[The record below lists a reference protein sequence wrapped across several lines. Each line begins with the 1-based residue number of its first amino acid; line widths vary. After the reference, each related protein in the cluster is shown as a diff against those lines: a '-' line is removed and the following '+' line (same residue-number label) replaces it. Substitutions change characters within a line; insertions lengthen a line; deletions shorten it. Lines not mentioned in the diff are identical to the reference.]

1 MGAHLG
7 PRSTGNNPYL
17 PLVTSG
23 LILQLDASNSASY
36 PGTGSTWN
44 DLSGSSATTTLVGS
58 PAYTS
63 TGGSYLTF
71 NGSTQYGTVSQ
82 TTTLT
87 SATFI
92 TWIYSN
98 ANQNSYIGL
107 LYNRSTSVFGFGLGY
122 FGTNGIGF
130 TWNAAGASYG
140 WNSGLSVTN
149 GVWCMV
155 SVTVSPTTTTAYLNT
170 TASTSLSF
178 AATSQTLNALRVA
191 SDAEST
197 VRSFNGRIGQVLM
210 YNRALSS
217 TEIATNFNASRGRF
231 GI

>member
-1 MGAHLG
+1 MGIHHG
-7 PRSTGNNPYL
+7 YRPQGNNPYL
-17 PLVTSG
+17 PLVTDG
-23 LILQLDASNSASY
+23 LILQLDALNSASY

-44 DLSGSSATTTLVGS
+44 DLSGNSATTTLVGS
-58 PAYTS
+58 PPYTS
-63 TGGSYLTF
+63 SGGSYLTF
-71 NGSTQYGTVSQ
+71 DGSTQYGTVSQ

-98 ANQNSYIGL
+98 ANQAGYVGL
-107 LYNRSTSVFGFGLGY
+107 LYNRSTSVFGVGLGY

-130 TWNAAGASYG
+130 TWNGDAVSYN

-149 GVWCMV
+149 SVWCMV

-170 TASTSLSF
+170 TASTPLSF
-178 AATSQTLNALRVA
+178 AATSQTLNALRIA
-191 SDAEST
+191 SDATSSA
-197 VRSFNGRIGQVLM
+197 RSFNGRIGQVLL
-210 YNRALSS
+210 YNRALTS
-217 TEIATNFNASRGRF
+217 TEIATNFSGARNRF

>member
-1 MGAHLG
+1 
-7 PRSTGNNPYL
+7 
-17 PLVTSG
+17 
-23 LILQLDASNSASY
+23 
-36 PGTGSTWN
+36 
-44 DLSGSSATTTLVGS
+44 LVGS
-58 PAYTS
+58 PTYTS
-63 TGGSYLTF
+63 SGGSYLTF
-71 NGSTQYGTVSQ
+71 DGSTQYGTVSQ

-98 ANQNSYIGL
+98 ANQNSYSGL
-107 LYNRSTSVFGFGLGY
+107 FQNRSTNVFGVGLGY

-130 TWNAAGASYG
+130 TWNNDGASYG

-155 SVTVSPTTTTAYLNT
+155 SVTISPTTTTAYLNT
-170 TASTSLSF
+170 TASTPFSF
-178 AATSQTLNALRVA
+178 TAASQNLDALRIA
-191 SDAEST
+191 NDSYSSG
-197 VRSFNGRIGQVLM
+197 RSFNGRIGQVLM

-217 TEIATNFNASRGRF
+217 TEIATNFSGTRSRF